1 MSYIK
6 ASITTSEYDNNRV
19 NVQQL
24 QSVTQYATN
33 VTVVESQSIYS
44 LSNDFNW
51 SALDNSL
58 EMNYYPDCSNQYAL
72 CFLSLIFPFL
82 CPLIPYDYLD
92 EVSVRKS
99 QKLTITDTHIDFEH
113 DMDSCCCFFAS
124 NSKVNDHISLDHIWM
139 IRNDASHQK
148 LDLLYGETHISIRG
162 LNSRSYTP
170 KLIKDAIVQ
179 RRRRKA
185 QTKPYTI
192 PQITSTFGFQSI
204 TLLSQNASIIC
215 SDSVI
220 FIDGLGSVKKT
231 GGGWFNGPSQL
242 EFWSPP
248 VGRERSGSG
257 DGPEMTMRFRDEES
271 CTTFKKA
278 VEDTRDSFQ

>member
-1 MSYIK
+1 
-6 ASITTSEYDNNRV
+6 V

-24 QSVTQYATN
+24 QPVTQYATN

-44 LSNDFNW
+44 LSNNFNW

-58 EMNYYPDCSNQYAL
+58 EMNYYPDCCGIEYAIC
-72 CFLSLIFPFL
+72 CFFSLFLPFL
-82 CPLIPYDYLD
+82 CPLIPCRYLN
-92 EVSVRKS
+92 EVSDRKS

-113 DMDSCCCFFAS
+113 DMDSCCCLAS

-139 IRNDASHQK
+139 IRNDASHQQ
-148 LDLLYGETHISIRG
+148 LDLLYGETHISIKG
-162 LNSRSYTP
+162 LNRRSYTP
-170 KLIKDAIVQ
+170 KLIKDAIIQ
-179 RRRRKA
+179 RRRKKA

-192 PQITSTFGFQSI
+192 PQITSTFGCQSI
-204 TLLSQNASIIC
+204 TLLSQNASIVC

-248 VGRERSGSG
+248 VGRQRSGSG
-257 DGPEMTMRFRDEES
+257 DGPAMTMRFRDDES